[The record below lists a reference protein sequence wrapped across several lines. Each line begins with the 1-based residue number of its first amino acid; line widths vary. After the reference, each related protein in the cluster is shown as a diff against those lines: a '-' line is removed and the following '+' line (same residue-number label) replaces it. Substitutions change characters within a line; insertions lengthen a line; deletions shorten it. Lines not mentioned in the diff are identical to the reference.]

1 MKQLKT
7 DPSISYADVKKLAI
21 ELARRANLINAMT
34 VKLVSENGSPR
45 FNFSDREA
53 ALDLPD
59 LTGVNERLAELEA
72 QIGETSDTLVQ
83 SETENQTL
91 QIQID
96 DLQDDVDAANNVLS
110 DTGIVDYA
118 NISWTFLYT
127 NQLLD
132 DIQSTC
138 SFSLYSTTDDPNDLT
153 IALSTTAPSG
163 VPADSDAISV
173 WHKVPPATGF
183 TQTTL
188 PFSGTRISVGGMSIG
203 ESIEF
208 EVSNQGQ
215 GAGSVRQ
222 RVSAGTWT
230 KVTSDAHGGTYN
242 LVSPG
247 VLDGRV

>member
-7 DPSISYADVKKLAI
+7 DPSISYADVKELAI

-110 DTGIVDYA
+110 CL
-118 NISWTFLYT
+118 LY
-127 NQLLD
+127 
-132 DIQSTC
+132 
-138 SFSLYSTTDDPNDLT
+138 
-153 IALSTTAPSG
+153 
-163 VPADSDAISV
+163 
-173 WHKVPPATGF
+173 
-183 TQTTL
+183 
-188 PFSGTRISVGGMSIG
+188 
-203 ESIEF
+203 
-208 EVSNQGQ
+208 
-215 GAGSVRQ
+215 
-222 RVSAGTWT
+222 
-230 KVTSDAHGGTYN
+230 TSDAA
-242 LVSPG
+242 
-247 VLDGRV
+247 DE